1 MQFLSRPPCST
12 DPNSRTNLCPVKSA
26 VAANVSSRVISPLL
40 RRPHV
45 ATNVSSWPILPFSSP
60 PPLHHSNSPSPHHS
74 HTPFPTPVPS
84 PAWLC
89 VLCVL
94 LRQILP
100 LPHPLFASFASL
112 IPPPKSKIQNSN
124 PLFTIHCPT
133 PNRRQIKLLPCHS
146 SIRSARLLDFVPA
159 TLPFRP

>member
-60 PPLHHSNSPSPHHS
+60 PPLHHSNSSSPHHS
-74 HTPFPTPVPS
+74 HTPFPTTVPS
-84 PAWLC
+84 PA
-89 VLCVL
+89 
-94 LRQILP
+94 LP
-100 LPHPLFASFASL
+100 RKLSGLAPCLSPSVVNLSPSRPFSHYFATGSVSY
-112 IPPPKSKIQNSN
+112 
-124 PLFTIHCPT
+124 
-133 PNRRQIKLLPCHS
+133 
-146 SIRSARLLDFVPA
+146 
-159 TLPFRP
+159 